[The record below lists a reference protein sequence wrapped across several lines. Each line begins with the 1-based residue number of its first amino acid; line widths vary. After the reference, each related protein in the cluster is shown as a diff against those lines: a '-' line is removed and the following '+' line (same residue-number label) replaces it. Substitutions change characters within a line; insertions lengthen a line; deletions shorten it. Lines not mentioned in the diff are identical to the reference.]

1 VGALVA
7 DHDLV
12 LGYDFGTSAVKAAL
26 FDRDGVVAA
35 HASQPYPLYLP
46 EPGWA
51 EQDADD
57 WWRAMV
63 AATFGVL
70 GAVPGAASRIAAIG
84 LSAQMGGVVPVDA
97 EGNALHRALIWLD
110 TRSADIAREIT
121 GGWLRVAGYGPL
133 KLMRWLRLTGGAPSL
148 SGKDAISKI
157 VWLRRHRPALW
168 PRIHKLFDVKDYL
181 LARCT
186 GRFVTS
192 FDCAHLTWLFD
203 ARPGRK
209 RWSPVLLKS
218 IGLDRALLPEIG
230 GASDVAGALTA
241 EAAAALGLRPG
252 TPVTV
257 GAGDVAAAAIG
268 AGNPEQGSLHLYL
281 GTSAWLAARIPRSRV
296 DPSTSIGSL
305 SFADGQGY
313 LLIATQENAGACI
326 SWGLKLLGLVDGDFA
341 GFEAAARRFTP
352 SAEAAMFFPWL
363 SGERVPV
370 DDARVRGAFANLSL
384 RSGRDEIAYAIHEGV
399 ALNLRWAMKSF
410 DRLSGRAGQCLR
422 LVGGGARNKFWAQL
436 FANVLGREIEISA
449 APEQCGTRGAA
460 ITAAVAAGWYANL
473 DAAAVMASPGRV
485 FTPDSAAAALYD
497 IRFRRF
503 ASYYARV
510 RGWYRP

>member
-1 VGALVA
+1 MA
-7 DHDLV
+7 DRDLV

-26 FDRDGVVAA
+26 FDRNGVLAA
-35 HASQPYPLYLP
+35 QASRPLPLHLP
-46 EPGWA
+46 ESGWA

-57 WWRAMV
+57 WWQAMV
-63 AATFGVL
+63 SATSGVL
-70 GAVPGAASRIAAIG
+70 ATVPAVESRIAAIG

-121 GGWLRVAGYGPL
+121 GGWLRVAGYGPV
-133 KLMRWLRLTGGAPSL
+133 KLARWLRLTGGAPSL

-157 VWLRRHRPALW
+157 VWLRRNRPALR
-168 PRIHKLFDVKDYL
+168 PRLSKLLDVKDYI

-203 ARPGRK
+203 ARPRRK
-209 RWSPVLLKS
+209 CWSPVLLNS
-218 IGLDRALLPEIG
+218 IGLDPALLPEIG
-230 GASDVAGALTA
+230 GASDVAGGLTA
-241 EAAAALGLRPG
+241 KAAAALGLSPG

-268 AGNPEQGSLHLYL
+268 AGNPEHGSLHLYL
-281 GTSAWLAARIPRSRV
+281 GTSAWLATRIPRSRV
-296 DPSTSIGSL
+296 DPLTSIGSL

-326 SWGLKLLGLVDGDFA
+326 SWGLKLLGLADDDFC

-370 DDARVRGAFANLSL
+370 DDAHIRGGFANLSL

-410 DRLSGRAGQCLR
+410 DRLSGRAGQRLR
-422 LVGGGARNKFWAQL
+422 LVGGGARNEFWAQL
-436 FANVLGREIEISA
+436 FADVLGREVEVGA

-460 ITAAVAAGWYANL
+460 MTAAVAVGWYPNL
-473 DAAAVMASPGRV
+473 DAAAAMAKPGRV
-485 FTPDSAAAALYD
+485 FAPNAAVAALYD

-503 ASYYARV
+503 ASFYSRV

>member
-1 VGALVA
+1 MA
-7 DHDLV
+7 DRDLV

-26 FDRDGVVAA
+26 FDRNGVLAA
-35 HASQPYPLYLP
+35 QASRPLPLHHP
-46 EPGWA
+46 ESGWA

-57 WWRAMV
+57 WWQAMV
-63 AATFGVL
+63 SATSGVL
-70 GAVPGAASRIAAIG
+70 AAVPAAESRIAAIG
-84 LSAQMGGVVPVDA
+84 LSAQMCGVVPVDA
-97 EGNALHRALIWLD
+97 EGNALHPALIWLD
-110 TRSADIAREIT
+110 TRSADIAREIM

-133 KLMRWLRLTGGAPSL
+133 KLARWLRLTGGAPNL

-157 VWLRRHRPALW
+157 VWLRRNRPALW
-168 PRIHKLFDVKDYL
+168 PRISKLLDVKDYI

-203 ARPGRK
+203 ARPRRK
-209 RWSPVLLKS
+209 CWSPVLLNS
-218 IGLDRALLPEIG
+218 IGLDPALLPEIG
-230 GASDVAGALTA
+230 GASEVAGGLTA
-241 EAAAALGLRPG
+241 KAAAVLGLSPG
-252 TPVTV
+252 TLVAV

-268 AGNPEQGSLHLYL
+268 AGNPEHGSLHLYL

-296 DPSTSIGSL
+296 DVLTSIGSL
-305 SFADGQGY
+305 CFADGQDY

-326 SWGLKLLGLVDGDFA
+326 SWGLKLLGLADNDFG

-352 SAEAAMFFPWL
+352 SAGAAMFFPWL

-370 DDARVRGAFANLSL
+370 DNPHIRGGFANLSL

-410 DRLSGRAGQCLR
+410 DRLSGRAGQRLR
-422 LVGGGARNKFWAQL
+422 LVGGGARNEFWAQL
-436 FANVLGREIEISA
+436 FADVLGREVEVGA

-460 ITAAVAAGWYANL
+460 MTAAVAAGWCPNL
-473 DAAAVMASPGRV
+473 DAAAVMARPGRV
-485 FTPDSAAAALYD
+485 FAPNAAAAALYD

-503 ASYYARV
+503 ASFYSRV